1 MGVNVRNAVVQ
12 NDGRTVASAHFV
24 AAQGLS
30 QTDKVAALSAL
41 VNDAAATLGLP
52 FQGPEAAEVL
62 YQIADERAGAT
73 SIAFETNASTTGVSE
88 PEQEASWR
96 QRLWRTVHARTVIV
110 AASALVLG
118 ALVGAVLRGA

>member
-12 NDGRTVASAHFV
+12 NEGRTVASAHFV

-73 SIAFETNASTTGVSE
+73 SIAFESSPTPEVE
-88 PEQEASWR
+88 PEPVVQPLH
-96 QRLWRTVHARTVIV
+96 QRVWNTVHARTVII

>member
-52 FQGPEAAEVL
+52 FHGPEAAEVL

-73 SIAFETNASTTGVSE
+73 SIAFEANPAPE
-88 PEQEASWR
+88 PEPEPQPLH
-96 QRLWRTVHARTVIV
+96 QRLWKTAQARTIAIAV
-110 AASALVLG
+110 SALVMG
-118 ALVGAVLRGA
+118 ALVGAVLRG

>member
-73 SIAFETNASTTGVSE
+73 SIAFEASPE
-88 PEQEASWR
+88 PEPEPEVEPLHK
-96 QRLWRTVHARTVIV
+96 RLWKTAQARTAII
-110 AASALVLG
+110 AASALVFG